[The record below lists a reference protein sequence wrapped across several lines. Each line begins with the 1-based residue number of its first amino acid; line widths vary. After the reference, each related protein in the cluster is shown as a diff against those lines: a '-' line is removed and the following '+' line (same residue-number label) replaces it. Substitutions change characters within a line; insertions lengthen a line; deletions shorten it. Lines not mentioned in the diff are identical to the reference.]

1 MDSRE
6 RLSAA
11 LNHKEGDRVPVDFGT
26 TNSTGISLTA
36 YKNYLKYLGIKR
48 EAKTGNLMQQLA
60 IVDEDILDH
69 IGCDTRPAAPKGYT
83 PDIEYLG
90 DGSKEYD
97 DEWGIRWRMCKGGF
111 YYDMIKN
118 PLAGIDDLNVL
129 SKAMKEPIPTAER
142 IEGIGER
149 ISAIRKQNKA
159 VFLKGFVPGVM
170 EFAAWLRGYEQFF
183 MDMYIAPE
191 IAKAI
196 LEFSC
201 EVKERY
207 WRAVLKEFGDMV
219 DVVNESDDLGMQTGP
234 LIAPEAYREYIKPLH
249 RRIIDTIKKHSK
261 AKIFLHCCGA
271 ASAFIPDLIDAGFD
285 ILNPVQYKARGMDL
299 KRLKQE
305 YGKDIVFWGGG
316 IDTQEILPRGS
327 KKAIEDEVKKN
338 VEILMKDG
346 GFVFAQVHNIQAD
359 VPPENIQ
366 TMYDA
371 FYKSCFF
378 EKCPAH
384 PIGRMQ

>member
-1 MDSRE
+1 M
-6 RLSAA
+6 AA

-26 TNSTGISLTA
+26 TNSTGISLIA
-36 YKNYLKYLGIKR
+36 YRNYLKYLGIKR
-48 EAKTGNLMQQLA
+48 EAKTVNLMQQLA
-60 IVDEDILDH
+60 LVDEDILDR
-69 IGCDTRPAAPKGYT
+69 IGCDTRSAAPKGYD
-83 PDIEYLG
+83 PNIEFFK
-90 DGSKEYD
+90 DGSSEYT

-118 PLAGIDDLNVL
+118 PLADIDDLKEL
-129 SKAMKEPIPTAER
+129 SKAMKAMREIIPTAER

-149 ISAIRKQNKA
+149 INTIRKQNKA
-159 VFLKGFVPGVM
+159 VFLKGFVPGTM

-183 MDMYIAPE
+183 MDLYIAPQ

-201 EVKERY
+201 DVKERY
-207 WRAVLKEFGDMV
+207 WHAALTKFGDMV
-219 DVVNESDDLGMQTGP
+219 DIVNESDDLGMQTGP
-234 LIAPEAYREYIKPLH
+234 LIAPDTYREFIKPLH
-249 RRIIDTIKKHSK
+249 RRIIDTIRKHSK
-261 AKIFLHCCGA
+261 AKVFLHCCGA
-271 ASAFIPDLIDAGFD
+271 VSEFIPDLIDAGFD
-285 ILNPVQYKARGMDL
+285 ILNPVQYKARGMGL
-299 KRLKQE
+299 KGLKQE

-316 IDTQEILPRGS
+316 IDTQEMLPRGS
-327 KKAIEDEVKKN
+327 RDAISSEVKKN

-371 FYKSCFF
+371 FYTSCVF
-378 EKCPAH
+378 
-384 PIGRMQ
+384 